1 MSSEVNNAIVI
12 QSCAKIASEIINN
25 LDYHPGTVEQGLEDF
40 AEAFNKV
47 YDIVQSKIEQTTPV
61 KGRKIPVVS
70 ITEQA
75 EKLRQIQ
82 NARLDSENPRAATA
96 VHTNSWAVHTA
107 PPANSGQPIK
117 FQAGGMSGVL
127 PVSPFKA
134 D

>member
-1 MSSEVNNAIVI
+1 MSEVNNAIVI
-12 QSCAKIASEIINN
+12 QTCAKIASEIINN
-25 LDYHPGTVEQGLEDF
+25 LEYHPGTVEQGLEDF
-40 AEAFNKV
+40 AQAFNKV
-47 YDIVQSKIEQTTPV
+47 YDIVQGKIEQTTPI

-70 ITEQA
+70 IAEQG

-82 NARLDSENPRAATA
+82 AENPRAATA